1 MRQNIF
7 NTRQR
12 AEEIIKEAVAI
23 WQRGFNSEQLEG
35 IEQDPVFSLF
45 MTALAYQANEID
57 NEIEQ
62 LQEEILDELTRLLI
76 PYEKIHPLPATA
88 LVEVRLDDRIPELT
102 LDQRC
107 GFILPDTDYTFIP
120 ILKTRA
126 INAEIQS
133 VVRIDNRRWKV
144 GLKLKGAVKQL
155 SGMTFL
161 VGNPHFHDL
170 KLYANGVMLPLV
182 KPWDYSDLPLNECF
196 SIDNMVYNKSL
207 TYQASNTWFDLF
219 AQQNARLFYIDS
231 HKGSDRP
238 FDRLELT
245 FEFIGIDDQFTFD
258 KEQLSLNATILAN
271 VTQHSVTLSSNSP
284 IARLSGENNRQ
295 QFLHLIAPNDNQLYH
310 ETPIEIRRVATDR
323 FNAERLTRL
332 ASTLVSR
339 FASDYYAFQK
349 IEALREGR
357 VMEQFYNLLKKISE
371 GLSRS
376 SSEWASSLYLL
387 LRNDRGFHPK
397 EVSLRVNYLTTDGS
411 AVNAG
416 LNAKSTFAPLANN
429 YIQSVRQLANPM
441 PGYDEIQSENA
452 QDNLARYY
460 MITNDRIV
468 TPADVKILC
477 YNELE
482 RRFGI
487 TSEMIA
493 GIKIK
498 QAQKAERH
506 HYGFETQVYISLT
519 DNAYI
524 KRNFVDKIPMTEL
537 ILQKMIEVRSTNV
550 FPVIVN
556 IEVAK
561 PHSPKGA

>member
-170 KLYANGVMLPLV
+170 KLYANGVMLPLI

-397 EVSLRVNYLTTDGS
+397 EMSLRVNYLTTDGS

-429 YIQSVRQLANPM
+429 YIQSVRLLASPM
-441 PGYDEIQSENA
+441 PGYDEIRNKNA
-452 QDNLARYY
+452 QENLARYY

-468 TPADVKILC
+468 TPADIKILC

-487 TSEMIA
+487 TSEMVA

-524 KRNFVDKIPMTEL
+524 KRDFVDKIPMTEL

>member
-76 PYEKIHPLPATA
+76 PYEKTHPLPATA
-88 LVEVRLDDRIPELT
+88 LVEARLDDRIPELT

-170 KLYANGVMLPLV
+170 KLYANGAMLPLV

-245 FEFIGIDDQFTFD
+245 FEFIGIDEQFTFD

-271 VTQHSVTLSSNSP
+271 VAQRSVTLSAAAP
-284 IARLSGENNRQ
+284 IARLSSEGNKQ
-295 QFLHLIAPNDNQLYH
+295 QFLHLIAPDDNQLYP
-310 ETPIEIRRVATDR
+310 EVPVEIRRVATDR
-323 FNAERLTRL
+323 FNAERLARL

-349 IEALREGR
+349 IEVLREGR

-397 EVSLRVNYLTTDGS
+397 EMSLRVNYLTTDGS

-429 YIQSVRQLANPM
+429 YIQSVRLLASPM
-441 PGYDEIQSENA
+441 PGYDEIRNKNA

-493 GIKIK
+493 GIKVK

-519 DNAYI
+519 ENAYI
-524 KRNFVDKIPMTEL
+524 KRNFTDKIPMTEL

-550 FPVIVN
+550 FPVVVN
-556 IEVAK
+556 IEIVQSDPSKSA
-561 PHSPKGA
+561 

>member
-76 PYEKIHPLPATA
+76 PYEKTHPLPATA
-88 LVEVRLDDRIPELT
+88 LVEARLDDRIPELT

-170 KLYANGVMLPLV
+170 KLYANGAMLPLV

-245 FEFIGIDDQFTFD
+245 FEFIGIDEQFTFD

-271 VTQHSVTLSSNSP
+271 VAQRSVTLSAAAP
-284 IARLSGENNRQ
+284 IARLSSEGNKQ
-295 QFLHLIAPNDNQLYH
+295 QFLHLIAPDDNQLYP
-310 ETPIEIRRVATDR
+310 EVPVEIRRVATDR
-323 FNAERLTRL
+323 FNAERLARL

-397 EVSLRVNYLTTDGS
+397 EMSLRVNYLTTDGS

-468 TPADVKILC
+468 TPADIKILC

-487 TSEMIA
+487 TSEMVA
-493 GIKIK
+493 SIKVR

-524 KRNFVDKIPMTEL
+524 KRDFVDKIPMTEL

>member
-76 PYEKIHPLPATA
+76 PYEKTHPLPATA
-88 LVEVRLDDRIPELT
+88 LVEARLDDRIPELT

-170 KLYANGVMLPLV
+170 KLYANGAMLPLV

-245 FEFIGIDDQFTFD
+245 FEFIGIDEQFTFD

-271 VTQHSVTLSSNSP
+271 VAQRSVTLSAAAP
-284 IARLSGENNRQ
+284 IARLSSEGNKQ
-295 QFLHLIAPNDNQLYH
+295 QFLHLIAPDDNQLYP
-310 ETPIEIRRVATDR
+310 EVPVEIRRVATDR
-323 FNAERLTRL
+323 FNAERLARL

-397 EVSLRVNYLTTDGS
+397 EMSLRVNYLTTDGS

-429 YIQSVRQLANPM
+429 YIQSVRLLASPM
-441 PGYDEIQSENA
+441 PGYDEIRNKNA

-487 TSEMIA
+487 TSEMIV
-493 GIKIK
+493 GIKVK

-506 HYGFETQVYISLT
+506 HYGFETRVYISLT

-524 KRNFVDKIPMTEL
+524 KRNFTDKIPMTEL

-550 FPVIVN
+550 FPVVVN
-556 IEVAK
+556 IEVAQSDPSK
-561 PHSPKGA
+561 SA

>member
-45 MTALAYQANEID
+45 MTALAYQATALAYQANEID
-57 NEIEQ
+57 NEVEQ

-88 LVEVRLDDRIPELT
+88 LVEVQLDDRIPELP
-102 LDQRC
+102 LDQRN
-107 GFILPDTDYTFIP
+107 GFILPDTSYGFIP
-120 ILKTRA
+120 LLKTRV
-126 INAEIQS
+126 INGEVQS
-133 VVRIDNRRWKV
+133 VVRVDNRRWKV
-144 GLKLKGAVKQL
+144 SLKLKGAIKQL

-161 VGNPHFHDL
+161 IGNPHFQNL
-170 KLYANGVMLPLV
+170 KLYANGVMLPLI

-245 FEFIGIDDQFTFD
+245 FEFIGIDEQFTFD

-271 VTQHSVTLSSNSP
+271 VAQRSVTLSAAAP
-284 IARLSGENNRQ
+284 IARFSSEGNKQ
-295 QFLHLIAPNDNQLYH
+295 QFLHLIAPDDNQLYP
-310 ETPIEIRRVATDR
+310 EVPVEIRRVATDR
-323 FNAERLTRL
+323 FNAERLARL

-376 SSEWASSLYLL
+376 SSQLSQFRLECQEQLRALGEYL
-387 LRNDRGFHPK
+387 HPK
-397 EVSLRVNYLTTDGS
+397 RPAIGEPNARLR
-411 AVNAG
+411 
-416 LNAKSTFAPLANN
+416 
-429 YIQSVRQLANPM
+429 
-441 PGYDEIQSENA
+441 
-452 QDNLARYY
+452 
-460 MITNDRIV
+460 
-468 TPADVKILC
+468 
-477 YNELE
+477 
-482 RRFGI
+482 
-487 TSEMIA
+487 
-493 GIKIK
+493 
-498 QAQKAERH
+498 
-506 HYGFETQVYISLT
+506 
-519 DNAYI
+519 
-524 KRNFVDKIPMTEL
+524 
-537 ILQKMIEVRSTNV
+537 
-550 FPVIVN
+550 
-556 IEVAK
+556 
-561 PHSPKGA
+561 

>member
-144 GLKLKGAVKQL
+144 SLKLKGAVKQL

-170 KLYANGVMLPLV
+170 KLYANGAMLPLV

-238 FDRLELT
+238 FDRLELI

-397 EVSLRVNYLTTDGS
+397 EMSLRVNYLTTDGS

-493 GIKIK
+493 GIKVK

-519 DNAYI
+519 ENAYI
-524 KRNFVDKIPMTEL
+524 KRNFTDKIPMTEL

-550 FPVIVN
+550 FPVVVN
-556 IEVAK
+556 IEVVQSDPSKSA
-561 PHSPKGA
+561 

>member
-57 NEIEQ
+57 NEVEQ

-88 LVEVRLDDRIPELT
+88 LVEVQLDDRIPELP
-102 LDQRC
+102 LDQRN
-107 GFILPDTDYTFIP
+107 GFILPDTSYGFIP
-120 ILKTRA
+120 LLKTRV
-126 INAEIQS
+126 INGEVQS
-133 VVRIDNRRWKV
+133 VVRVDNRRWKV
-144 GLKLKGAVKQL
+144 SLKLKGAIKQL

-161 VGNPHFHDL
+161 IGNPHFQDL
-170 KLYANGVMLPLV
+170 KLYANGVMLPLI
-182 KPWDYSDLPLNECF
+182 KPWDYTDLPLNECF
-196 SIDNMVYNKSL
+196 SLNNMIYNKSL

-231 HKGSDRP
+231 YKGSDVP
-238 FDRLELT
+238 FDKQELI

-271 VTQHSVTLSSNSP
+271 VTQHSVTLSAAAP
-284 IARLSGENNRQ
+284 IARLSSEGNKQ
-295 QFLHLIAPNDNQLYH
+295 QFLHLIAPDDNQLYP
-310 ETPIEIRRVATDR
+310 EVPVEIRRVATDR
-323 FNAERLTRL
+323 FNAERLARL

-349 IEALREGR
+349 IEVLREGR

-397 EVSLRVNYLTTDGS
+397 EMSLRVNYLTTDGS

-429 YIQSVRQLANPM
+429 YIQSVRLLASPM
-441 PGYDEIQSENA
+441 PGYDEIRNKNA
-452 QDNLARYY
+452 QENLARYY

-519 DNAYI
+519 ENAYI
-524 KRNFVDKIPMTEL
+524 KRNFTDKIPMTEL

-550 FPVIVN
+550 FPVVVN
-556 IEVAK
+556 IEVVQSDPSKSA
-561 PHSPKGA
+561 

>member
-1 MRQNIF
+1 
-7 NTRQR
+7 
-12 AEEIIKEAVAI
+12 
-23 WQRGFNSEQLEG
+23 
-35 IEQDPVFSLF
+35 

-57 NEIEQ
+57 NEVEQ

-88 LVEVRLDDRIPELT
+88 LVEVQLDDRIPELP
-102 LDQRC
+102 LDQRN
-107 GFILPDTDYTFIP
+107 GFILPDTSYGFIP
-120 ILKTRA
+120 LLKTRV
-126 INAEIQS
+126 INGEVQS
-133 VVRIDNRRWKV
+133 VVRVDNRRWKV
-144 GLKLKGAVKQL
+144 SLKLKGAIKQL

-161 VGNPHFHDL
+161 IGNPHFQDL
-170 KLYANGVMLPLV
+170 KLYANGVMLPLI
-182 KPWDYSDLPLNECF
+182 KPWDYTDLPLNECF
-196 SIDNMVYNKSL
+196 SLNNMIYNKSL
-207 TYQASNTWFDLF
+207 TYQASNSWFDLF

-231 HKGSDRP
+231 YKGSDVP
-238 FDRLELT
+238 FDKQELI

-271 VTQHSVTLSSNSP
+271 VAQRSVTLSAAAP
-284 IARLSGENNRQ
+284 IARLSSEGNKQ
-295 QFLHLIAPNDNQLYH
+295 QFLHLIAPDDNQLYP
-310 ETPIEIRRVATDR
+310 EVPVEIRRVATDR
-323 FNAERLTRL
+323 FNAERLARL

-397 EVSLRVNYLTTDGS
+397 EMSLRVNYLTTDGS

-429 YIQSVRQLANPM
+429 YIQSVRLLASPM
-441 PGYDEIQSENA
+441 PGYDEIRNKNA

-487 TSEMIA
+487 TSEMIV
-493 GIKIK
+493 GIKVK

-506 HYGFETQVYISLT
+506 HYGFETRVYISLT

-524 KRNFVDKIPMTEL
+524 KRNFTDKIPMTEL

-550 FPVIVN
+550 FPVVVN
-556 IEVAK
+556 IEVAQSDPSK
-561 PHSPKGA
+561 SA

>member
-76 PYEKIHPLPATA
+76 PYEKTHPLPATA
-88 LVEVRLDDRIPELT
+88 LVEARLDDRIPELT

-170 KLYANGVMLPLV
+170 KLYANGVMLPLI

-397 EVSLRVNYLTTDGS
+397 EMSLRVNYLTTDGS

-416 LNAKSTFAPLANN
+416 LNAKSTFAPLANT

-524 KRNFVDKIPMTEL
+524 KRDFVDKIPMTEL

>member
-76 PYEKIHPLPATA
+76 PYEKTHPLPATA
-88 LVEVRLDDRIPELT
+88 LVEARLDDRIPELT

-170 KLYANGVMLPLV
+170 KLYANGAMLPLV

-196 SIDNMVYNKSL
+196 SIDNMIYNKSL

-245 FEFIGIDDQFTFD
+245 FEFIGIDEQFTFD

-271 VTQHSVTLSSNSP
+271 VAQRSVTLSAAAP
-284 IARLSGENNRQ
+284 IARLSSEGNKQ
-295 QFLHLIAPNDNQLYH
+295 QFLHLIAPDDNQLYP
-310 ETPIEIRRVATDR
+310 EVPVEIRRVATDR
-323 FNAERLTRL
+323 FNAERLARL

-397 EVSLRVNYLTTDGS
+397 EMSLRVNYLTTDGS

-429 YIQSVRQLANPM
+429 YIQSVRLLASPM
-441 PGYDEIQSENA
+441 PGYDEIRNKNA
-452 QDNLARYY
+452 QENLARYY

-468 TPADVKILC
+468 TPADIKILC

-487 TSEMIA
+487 TSEMVA
-493 GIKIK
+493 SIKVR

-524 KRNFVDKIPMTEL
+524 KRDFVDKIPMTEL

>member
-76 PYEKIHPLPATA
+76 PYEKTHPLPATA
-88 LVEVRLDDRIPELT
+88 LVEARLDDRIPELT

-170 KLYANGVMLPLV
+170 KLYANGAMLPLV

-245 FEFIGIDDQFTFD
+245 FEFIGIDEQFTFD

-271 VTQHSVTLSSNSP
+271 VAQRSVTLSAAAP
-284 IARLSGENNRQ
+284 IARLSSEGNKQ
-295 QFLHLIAPNDNQLYH
+295 QFLHLIAPDDNQLYP
-310 ETPIEIRRVATDR
+310 EVPVEIRRVATDR
-323 FNAERLTRL
+323 FNAERLARL

-397 EVSLRVNYLTTDGS
+397 EMSLRVNYLTTDGS

-429 YIQSVRQLANPM
+429 YIQSVRLLASPM
-441 PGYDEIQSENA
+441 PGYDEIRNKNA
-452 QDNLARYY
+452 QENLARYY

-524 KRNFVDKIPMTEL
+524 KRDFVDKIPTTEL

-556 IEVAK
+556 IEVVQSDPSKSA
-561 PHSPKGA
+561 

>member
-45 MTALAYQANEID
+45 LTALAYQANEID

-76 PYEKIHPLPATA
+76 PYEKTHPLPATA
-88 LVEVRLDDRIPELT
+88 LVEARLDDRIPELT

-170 KLYANGVMLPLV
+170 KLYANGAMLPLV

-245 FEFIGIDDQFTFD
+245 FEFIGIDEQFTFD

-271 VTQHSVTLSSNSP
+271 VAQRSVTLSAAAP
-284 IARLSGENNRQ
+284 IARLSSEGNKQ
-295 QFLHLIAPNDNQLYH
+295 QFLHLIAPDDNQLYP
-310 ETPIEIRRVATDR
+310 EVPVEIRRVATDR
-323 FNAERLTRL
+323 FNAERLARL

-397 EVSLRVNYLTTDGS
+397 EMSLRVNYLTTDGS

-429 YIQSVRQLANPM
+429 YIQSVRLLASPM
-441 PGYDEIQSENA
+441 PGYDEIRNKNA

-468 TPADVKILC
+468 TPADIKILC

-487 TSEMIA
+487 TSEMVA
-493 GIKIK
+493 SIKVR

-524 KRNFVDKIPMTEL
+524 KRDFVYKIPMTEL

-550 FPVIVN
+550 FPVVVN
-556 IEVAK
+556 IEVVQSDPSKSA
-561 PHSPKGA
+561 

>member
-144 GLKLKGAVKQL
+144 SLKLKGAVKQL

-170 KLYANGVMLPLV
+170 KLYANGAMLPLV

-207 TYQASNTWFDLF
+207 TYQASNSWFDLF

-231 HKGSDRP
+231 YKGSDVP
-238 FDRLELT
+238 FDKQELI

-397 EVSLRVNYLTTDGS
+397 EMSLRVNYLTTDGS

-493 GIKIK
+493 GIKVK

>member
-76 PYEKIHPLPATA
+76 PYEKTHPLPATA
-88 LVEVRLDDRIPELT
+88 LVEARLDDRIPELT

-170 KLYANGVMLPLV
+170 KLYANGAMLPLV

-238 FDRLELT
+238 FDRQELI

-323 FNAERLTRL
+323 FNAERLARL

-397 EVSLRVNYLTTDGS
+397 EMSLRVNYLTTDGS

-429 YIQSVRQLANPM
+429 YIQSVRLLASPM
-441 PGYDEIQSENA
+441 PGYDEIRNKNA

-468 TPADVKILC
+468 TPADIKILC

-487 TSEMIA
+487 TSEMVA
-493 GIKIK
+493 SIKVR
-498 QAQKAERH
+498 QVQKAERH

-524 KRNFVDKIPMTEL
+524 KRHFLDKIPMTEL

>member
-76 PYEKIHPLPATA
+76 PYEKTHPLPATA
-88 LVEVRLDDRIPELT
+88 LVEARLDDRIPELT

-170 KLYANGVMLPLV
+170 KLYANGAMLPLV

-245 FEFIGIDDQFTFD
+245 FEFIGIDEQFTFD

-271 VTQHSVTLSSNSP
+271 VAQRSVTLSAAAP
-284 IARLSGENNRQ
+284 IARLSSEGNKQ
-295 QFLHLIAPNDNQLYH
+295 QFLHLITPDDNQLYP
-310 ETPIEIRRVATDR
+310 EVPVEIRRVATDR
-323 FNAERLTRL
+323 FNAERLARL

-397 EVSLRVNYLTTDGS
+397 EMSLRVNYLTTDGS

-429 YIQSVRQLANPM
+429 YIQSVRLLASPM
-441 PGYDEIQSENA
+441 PGYDEIRNKNA
-452 QDNLARYY
+452 QENLARYY

-493 GIKIK
+493 GIKVK

-524 KRNFVDKIPMTEL
+524 KRDFVDKIPMTEL

-550 FPVIVN
+550 FPVVVN
-556 IEVAK
+556 IEVVQSDPSKSA
-561 PHSPKGA
+561 

>member
-76 PYEKIHPLPATA
+76 PYEKTHPLPATA
-88 LVEVRLDDRIPELT
+88 LVEARLDDRIPELT

-170 KLYANGVMLPLV
+170 KLYANGAMLPLV

-245 FEFIGIDDQFTFD
+245 FEFIGIDEQFTFD

-271 VTQHSVTLSSNSP
+271 VAQRSVTLSAAAP
-284 IARLSGENNRQ
+284 IARLSSEGNKQ
-295 QFLHLIAPNDNQLYH
+295 QFLHLIAPDDNQLYP
-310 ETPIEIRRVATDR
+310 EVPVEIRRVATDR
-323 FNAERLTRL
+323 FNAERLARL

-397 EVSLRVNYLTTDGS
+397 EVSLQVNYLTTDGS
-411 AVNAG
+411 SVNSD
-416 LNAKSTFAPLANN
+416 LNAKSNFAPLANT

-487 TSEMIA
+487 TSEMIV
-493 GIKIK
+493 GIKVK

-506 HYGFETQVYISLT
+506 HYGFETRVYISLT

-524 KRNFVDKIPMTEL
+524 KRNFTDKIPMTEL

-550 FPVIVN
+550 FPVVVN
-556 IEVAK
+556 IEVVQSDPSKSA
-561 PHSPKGA
+561 

>member
-7 NTRQR
+7 NTHQR

-76 PYEKIHPLPATA
+76 PYEKTHPLPATA
-88 LVEVRLDDRIPELT
+88 LVEARLDDRIPELT

-170 KLYANGVMLPLV
+170 KLYANGVMLPLI
-182 KPWDYSDLPLNECF
+182 KPWDYTDLPLNECF
-196 SIDNMVYNKSL
+196 SLNNMIYNKSL

-231 HKGSDRP
+231 YKGSDIP
-238 FDRLELT
+238 FDKQELI

-284 IARLSGENNRQ
+284 ITRLSGENNRQ

-339 FASDYYAFQK
+339 FSSDYYAFQK
-349 IEALREGR
+349 IETLREGKF
-357 VMEQFYNLLKKISE
+357 MEQFYTLLKKISD
-371 GLSRS
+371 GLSKS
-376 SSEWASSLYLL
+376 SSELTSSVYLL
-387 LRNDRGFHPK
+387 LRNDREFHPK
-397 EVSLRVNYLTTDGS
+397 EVSLQVNYLTTDGS
-411 AVNAG
+411 SVNSN
-416 LNAKSTFAPLANN
+416 LNAKSNFSPLANT

-441 PGYDEIQSENA
+441 PGYDEIQGENA
-452 QDNLARYY
+452 QNNLARYY

-487 TSEMIA
+487 TSEMITN
-493 GIKIK
+493 IKVK
-498 QAQKAERH
+498 QIQKAEHH
-506 HYGFETQVYISLT
+506 HYGFETRIYISLT

-524 KRNFVDKIPMTEL
+524 KRNFQDKIPMTEL
-537 ILQKMIEVRSTNV
+537 ILQKMI
-550 FPVIVN
+550 
-556 IEVAK
+556 
-561 PHSPKGA
+561 

>member
-76 PYEKIHPLPATA
+76 PYEKTHPLPATA
-88 LVEVRLDDRIPELT
+88 LVEARLDDRIPELT

-170 KLYANGVMLPLV
+170 KLYANGAMLPLV

-245 FEFIGIDDQFTFD
+245 FEFIGIDEQFTFD

-271 VTQHSVTLSSNSP
+271 VAQRSVTLSAAAP
-284 IARLSGENNRQ
+284 IARLSSEGNKQ
-295 QFLHLIAPNDNQLYH
+295 QFLHLIAPDDNQLYP
-310 ETPIEIRRVATDR
+310 EVPVEIRRVATDR
-323 FNAERLTRL
+323 FNAERLARL

-397 EVSLRVNYLTTDGS
+397 EMSLRVNYLTTDGS

-429 YIQSVRQLANPM
+429 YIQSVRLLASPM
-441 PGYDEIQSENA
+441 PGYDEIRNKNA
-452 QDNLARYY
+452 QENLARYY

-468 TPADVKILC
+468 TPADIKILC

-487 TSEMIA
+487 TSEMVA
-493 GIKIK
+493 SIKVR

-524 KRNFVDKIPMTEL
+524 KRDFVDKIPMTEL

>member
-76 PYEKIHPLPATA
+76 PYEKTHPLPATA
-88 LVEVRLDDRIPELT
+88 LVEARLDDRIPELT

-170 KLYANGVMLPLV
+170 KLYANGAMLPLV

-196 SIDNMVYNKSL
+196 SIDNMIYNKSL

-271 VTQHSVTLSSNSP
+271 VAQRSVTLSAAAP
-284 IARLSGENNRQ
+284 IARLSSEGNKQ
-295 QFLHLIAPNDNQLYH
+295 QFLHLIAPDDNQLYP
-310 ETPIEIRRVATDR
+310 EVPVEIRRVATDR
-323 FNAERLTRL
+323 FNAERLARL

-397 EVSLRVNYLTTDGS
+397 EMSLRVNYLTTDGS

-429 YIQSVRQLANPM
+429 YIQSVRLLASPM
-441 PGYDEIQSENA
+441 PGYDEIRNKNA
-452 QDNLARYY
+452 QENLARYY

-519 DNAYI
+519 ENAYI
-524 KRNFVDKIPMTEL
+524 KRNFTDKIPMTEL
-537 ILQKMIEVRSTNV
+537 ILQKIIEVRSTNV
-550 FPVIVN
+550 FPVVVN
-556 IEVAK
+556 IEVVQSDPSKSA
-561 PHSPKGA
+561 

>member
-76 PYEKIHPLPATA
+76 PYEKTHPLPATA
-88 LVEVRLDDRIPELT
+88 LVEVQLDDRIPELT

-170 KLYANGVMLPLV
+170 KLYANGAMLPLV

-196 SIDNMVYNKSL
+196 SIDNMIYNKSL

-271 VTQHSVTLSSNSP
+271 VAQRSVTLSAAAP
-284 IARLSGENNRQ
+284 IARLSSEGNKQ
-295 QFLHLIAPNDNQLYH
+295 QFLHLIAPDDNQLYP
-310 ETPIEIRRVATDR
+310 EVPVEIRRVATDR
-323 FNAERLTRL
+323 FNAERLARL

-397 EVSLRVNYLTTDGS
+397 EMSLRVNYLTTDGS

-429 YIQSVRQLANPM
+429 YIQSVRLLASPM
-441 PGYDEIQSENA
+441 PGYDEIRNKNA
-452 QDNLARYY
+452 QENLARYY

-487 TSEMIA
+487 TSEMIV
-493 GIKIK
+493 GIKVK

-506 HYGFETQVYISLT
+506 HYGFETRVYISLT

-524 KRNFVDKIPMTEL
+524 KRDFVDKIPMTEL

>member
-12 AEEIIKEAVAI
+12 ADEIIKEAVAI
-23 WQRGFNSEQLEG
+23 WQHSFNSEQLEG

-45 MTALAYQANEID
+45 LTALAYQANEID
-57 NEIEQ
+57 NEVEQ

-76 PYEKIHPLPATA
+76 PYEKTHPLPATA
-88 LVEVRLDDRIPELT
+88 LVEVQLDDRIPELL
-102 LDQRC
+102 LDHRSDFALSNT
-107 GFILPDTDYTFIP
+107 GFTFIP
-120 ILKTRA
+120 LLKTRV
-126 INAEIQS
+126 INSNILS
-133 VVRIDNRRWKV
+133 VVRLDNRRWKV
-144 GLKLKGAVKQL
+144 CLQFKETTKHL

-170 KLYANGVMLPLV
+170 KLFANGVMLPLI
-182 KPWDYSDLPLNECF
+182 KPWDYTDLPLNECF
-196 SIDNMVYNKSL
+196 SLNNMIYNKSL

-231 HKGSDRP
+231 YKGSDIP
-238 FDRLELT
+238 FDKQELI

-284 IARLSGENNRQ
+284 ITRLSGENNRQ

-339 FASDYYAFQK
+339 FSSDYYAFQK
-349 IEALREGR
+349 IEVLREGKF
-357 VMEQFYNLLKKISE
+357 MEQFYTLLKKISD
-371 GLSRS
+371 GLSKS
-376 SSEWASSLYLL
+376 SSELTSSLYLL

-397 EVSLRVNYLTTDGS
+397 EMSLRVNYLTTDGS

-429 YIQSVRQLANPM
+429 YIQSVRLLASPM
-441 PGYDEIQSENA
+441 PGYDEIRNKNA

-468 TPADVKILC
+468 TPADIKILC

-487 TSEMIA
+487 TSEMVA
-493 GIKIK
+493 SIKVR

-524 KRNFVDKIPMTEL
+524 KRDFVDKIPMTEL

-556 IEVAK
+556 IEVVQSDPSKSA
-561 PHSPKGA
+561 

>member
-1 MRQNIF
+1 MTS
-7 NTRQR
+7 NTEANETKYIQHPPKGGRDHQGGSCHLATRLQQR
-12 AEEIIKEAVAI
+12 ATGGH
-23 WQRGFNSEQLEG
+23 RTGSG
-35 IEQDPVFSLF
+35 
-45 MTALAYQANEID
+45 NEID

-76 PYEKIHPLPATA
+76 PYEKTHPLPATA
-88 LVEVRLDDRIPELT
+88 LVEARLDDRIPELT

-170 KLYANGVMLPLV
+170 KLYANGAMLPLV

-238 FDRLELT
+238 FDRQELI

-323 FNAERLTRL
+323 FNAERLARL

-397 EVSLRVNYLTTDGS
+397 EMSLRVNYLTTDGS

-429 YIQSVRQLANPM
+429 YIQSVRLLASPM
-441 PGYDEIQSENA
+441 PGYDEIRNKNA

-468 TPADVKILC
+468 TPADIKILC

-487 TSEMIA
+487 TSEMVA
-493 GIKIK
+493 SIKVR
-498 QAQKAERH
+498 QVQKAERH

-524 KRNFVDKIPMTEL
+524 KRHFLDKIPMTEL

>member
-35 IEQDPVFSLF
+35 IEQDPVFALF
-45 MTALAYQANEID
+45 LTALAYQANEID

-76 PYEKIHPLPATA
+76 PYEKTHPLPATA
-88 LVEVRLDDRIPELT
+88 LVEARLDDRIPELT

-170 KLYANGVMLPLV
+170 KLYANGAMLPLV

-245 FEFIGIDDQFTFD
+245 FEFIGIDEQFTFD

-271 VTQHSVTLSSNSP
+271 VAQRSVTLSAAAP
-284 IARLSGENNRQ
+284 IARLSSEGNKQ
-295 QFLHLIAPNDNQLYH
+295 QFLHLIAPDDNQLYP
-310 ETPIEIRRVATDR
+310 EVPVEIRRVATDR
-323 FNAERLTRL
+323 FNAERLARL

-397 EVSLRVNYLTTDGS
+397 EMSLRVNYLTTDGS

-429 YIQSVRQLANPM
+429 YIQSVRLLASPM
-441 PGYDEIQSENA
+441 PGYDEIRNKNA

-468 TPADVKILC
+468 TPADIKILC

-487 TSEMIA
+487 TSEMVA
-493 GIKIK
+493 SIKVR

-524 KRNFVDKIPMTEL
+524 KRDFVDKIPMTEL

-550 FPVIVN
+550 FPVNVN

>member
-76 PYEKIHPLPATA
+76 PYEKTHPLPATA
-88 LVEVRLDDRIPELT
+88 LVEARLDDRIPELT

-170 KLYANGVMLPLV
+170 KLYANGAMLPLV

-245 FEFIGIDDQFTFD
+245 FEFIGIDEQFTFD

-271 VTQHSVTLSSNSP
+271 VAQRSVTLSAAAP
-284 IARLSGENNRQ
+284 IARLSSEGNKQ
-295 QFLHLIAPNDNQLYH
+295 QFLHLIAPDDNQLYP
-310 ETPIEIRRVATDR
+310 EVPVEIRRVATDR
-323 FNAERLTRL
+323 FNAERLARL

-397 EVSLRVNYLTTDGS
+397 EMSLRVNYLTTDGS

-429 YIQSVRQLANPM
+429 YIQSVRLLASPM
-441 PGYDEIQSENA
+441 PGYDEIRNKNA
-452 QDNLARYY
+452 QENLARYY

-493 GIKIK
+493 GIKVK

-519 DNAYI
+519 ENAYI
-524 KRNFVDKIPMTEL
+524 KRNFTDKIPMTEL

-550 FPVIVN
+550 FPVVVN
-556 IEVAK
+556 IEIVQSDPSKSA
-561 PHSPKGA
+561 

>member
-76 PYEKIHPLPATA
+76 PYEKTHPLPATA
-88 LVEVRLDDRIPELT
+88 LVEARLDDRIPELT

-170 KLYANGVMLPLV
+170 KLYANGAMLPLV

-196 SIDNMVYNKSL
+196 SLNNMVYNKSL

-245 FEFIGIDDQFTFD
+245 FEFIGIDEQFTFD

-271 VTQHSVTLSSNSP
+271 VAQRSVTLSAAAP
-284 IARLSGENNRQ
+284 IARLSSEGNKQ
-295 QFLHLIAPNDNQLYH
+295 QFLHLIAPDDNQLYP
-310 ETPIEIRRVATDR
+310 EVPVEIRRVATDR
-323 FNAERLTRL
+323 FNAERLARL

-349 IEALREGR
+349 IEVLREGR

-387 LRNDRGFHPK
+387 LKNDRGFHPK
-397 EVSLRVNYLTTDGS
+397 EVSLQVNYLTTDGS
-411 AVNAG
+411 SVNSD
-416 LNAKSTFAPLANN
+416 LNAKSNFAPLANTN
-429 YIQSVRQLANPM
+429 IQSVRQLANPM

-493 GIKIK
+493 GIKVK

-519 DNAYI
+519 ENAYI
-524 KRNFVDKIPMTEL
+524 KRNFTDKIPMTEL

-550 FPVIVN
+550 FPVVVN
-556 IEVAK
+556 IEVVQSDPSKSA
-561 PHSPKGA
+561 

>member
-144 GLKLKGAVKQL
+144 SLKLKGAVKQL

-170 KLYANGVMLPLV
+170 KLYANGAMLPLV

-245 FEFIGIDDQFTFD
+245 FEFIGIDEQFTFD

-271 VTQHSVTLSSNSP
+271 VAQRSVTLSAAAP

-323 FNAERLTRL
+323 FNAERLARL

-397 EVSLRVNYLTTDGS
+397 EMSLRVNYLTTDGS

-429 YIQSVRQLANPM
+429 YIQSVRLLASPM
-441 PGYDEIQSENA
+441 PGYDEIRNKNA

-468 TPADVKILC
+468 TPADIKILC

-487 TSEMIA
+487 TSEMVA
-493 GIKIK
+493 SIKVR

-524 KRNFVDKIPMTEL
+524 KRDFVDKIPMTEL

>member
-35 IEQDPVFSLF
+35 IEQDPVFALF
-45 MTALAYQANEID
+45 LTALAYQANEID
-57 NEIEQ
+57 NEVEQ
-62 LQEEILDELTRLLI
+62 LQVEILDELTRLLI

-88 LVEVRLDDRIPELT
+88 LVEVQLDDRIPELT

-170 KLYANGVMLPLV
+170 KLYANGAMLPLV

-245 FEFIGIDDQFTFD
+245 FEFIGIDEQFTFD

-271 VTQHSVTLSSNSP
+271 VAQRSVTLSAAAP
-284 IARLSGENNRQ
+284 IARLSSEGNKQ
-295 QFLHLIAPNDNQLYH
+295 QFLHLIAPDDNQLYP
-310 ETPIEIRRVATDR
+310 EVPVEIRRVATDR
-323 FNAERLTRL
+323 FNAERLARL

-397 EVSLRVNYLTTDGS
+397 EMSLRVNYLTTDGS

-429 YIQSVRQLANPM
+429 YIQSVRLLASPM
-441 PGYDEIQSENA
+441 PGYDEIRNKNA
-452 QDNLARYY
+452 QENLARYY

-487 TSEMIA
+487 TSEMIV
-493 GIKIK
+493 GIKVK

-506 HYGFETQVYISLT
+506 HYGFETRVYISLT

-524 KRNFVDKIPMTEL
+524 KRNFTDKIPMTEL

-550 FPVIVN
+550 FPVVVN
-556 IEVAK
+556 IEVAQSDPSK
-561 PHSPKGA
+561 SA

>member
-76 PYEKIHPLPATA
+76 PYEKTHPLPATA
-88 LVEVRLDDRIPELT
+88 LVEARLDDRIPELT

-170 KLYANGVMLPLV
+170 KLYANGAMLPLV

-196 SIDNMVYNKSL
+196 SIDNMIYNKSL

-245 FEFIGIDDQFTFD
+245 FEFIGIDEQFTFD

-271 VTQHSVTLSSNSP
+271 VAQRSVTLSAAAP
-284 IARLSGENNRQ
+284 IARLSSEGNKQ
-295 QFLHLIAPNDNQLYH
+295 QFLHLIAPDDNQLYP
-310 ETPIEIRRVATDR
+310 EVPVEIRRVATDR
-323 FNAERLTRL
+323 FNAERLARL

-397 EVSLRVNYLTTDGS
+397 EMSLRVNYLTTDGS

-429 YIQSVRQLANPM
+429 YIQSVRLLASPM
-441 PGYDEIQSENA
+441 PGYDEIRNKNA

-493 GIKIK
+493 GIKVK

-519 DNAYI
+519 ENAYI
-524 KRNFVDKIPMTEL
+524 KRNFTDKIPMTEL

-550 FPVIVN
+550 FPVVVN
-556 IEVAK
+556 IEVVQSDPSKSA
-561 PHSPKGA
+561 

>member
-57 NEIEQ
+57 NEVEQ
-62 LQEEILDELTRLLI
+62 LQEEILDELTHLLI

-144 GLKLKGAVKQL
+144 GLKLKGAIKQL

-170 KLYANGVMLPLV
+170 KLYANGAMLPLV

-271 VTQHSVTLSSNSP
+271 VAQHSVTLSSNSP

-397 EVSLRVNYLTTDGS
+397 EMSLRVNYLTTDGS

-416 LNAKSTFAPLANN
+416 LNAKSNFAPLANN

>member
-76 PYEKIHPLPATA
+76 PYEKTHPLPATA
-88 LVEVRLDDRIPELT
+88 LVEARLDDRIPELT

-170 KLYANGVMLPLV
+170 KLYANGAMLPLV

-245 FEFIGIDDQFTFD
+245 FEFIGIDEQFTFD

-271 VTQHSVTLSSNSP
+271 VAQRSVTLSAAAP
-284 IARLSGENNRQ
+284 IARLSSEGNKQ
-295 QFLHLIAPNDNQLYH
+295 QFLHLITPDDNQLYP
-310 ETPIEIRRVATDR
+310 EVPVEIRRVATDR
-323 FNAERLTRL
+323 FNAERLARL

-397 EVSLRVNYLTTDGS
+397 EMSLRVNYLTTDGS

-429 YIQSVRQLANPM
+429 YIQSVRLLASPM
-441 PGYDEIQSENA
+441 PGYDEIRNKNA
-452 QDNLARYY
+452 QENLARYY

-493 GIKIK
+493 GIKVK

-519 DNAYI
+519 ENAYI
-524 KRNFVDKIPMTEL
+524 KRNFTDKIPMTEL

-550 FPVIVN
+550 FPVVVN
-556 IEVAK
+556 IEVVQSDPSKSA
-561 PHSPKGA
+561 

>member
-76 PYEKIHPLPATA
+76 PYEKTHPLPATA
-88 LVEVRLDDRIPELT
+88 LVEARLDDRIPELT

-170 KLYANGVMLPLV
+170 KLYANGAMLPLV

-245 FEFIGIDDQFTFD
+245 FEFIGIDEQFTFD

-271 VTQHSVTLSSNSP
+271 VAQRSVTLSAAAP
-284 IARLSGENNRQ
+284 IARLSSEGNKQ
-295 QFLHLIAPNDNQLYH
+295 QFLHLIAPDDNQLYP
-310 ETPIEIRRVATDR
+310 EVPVEIRRVATDR
-323 FNAERLTRL
+323 FNAERLARL

-397 EVSLRVNYLTTDGS
+397 EMSLRVNYLTTDGS

-429 YIQSVRQLANPM
+429 YIQSVRLLASPM
-441 PGYDEIQSENA
+441 PGYDEIRNKNA
-452 QDNLARYY
+452 QENLARYY

-493 GIKIK
+493 GIKVK

-519 DNAYI
+519 ENAYI
-524 KRNFVDKIPMTEL
+524 KRNFTDKIPMTEL

-550 FPVIVN
+550 FPLVVN
-556 IEVAK
+556 IEVVQSDPSKSA
-561 PHSPKGA
+561 

>member
-76 PYEKIHPLPATA
+76 PYEKTHPLPATA
-88 LVEVRLDDRIPELT
+88 LVEARLDDRIPELT

-170 KLYANGVMLPLV
+170 KLYANGAMLPLV

-245 FEFIGIDDQFTFD
+245 FEFIGIDEQFTFD

-271 VTQHSVTLSSNSP
+271 VAQRSVTLSAAAP
-284 IARLSGENNRQ
+284 IARLSSEGNKQ
-295 QFLHLIAPNDNQLYH
+295 QFLHLIAPDDNQLYP
-310 ETPIEIRRVATDR
+310 EVPVEIRRVATDR
-323 FNAERLTRL
+323 FNAERLARL

-397 EVSLRVNYLTTDGS
+397 EMSLRVNYLTTDGS

-429 YIQSVRQLANPM
+429 YIQSVRLLASPM

-493 GIKIK
+493 GIKVK

-519 DNAYI
+519 ENAYI
-524 KRNFVDKIPMTEL
+524 KRNFTDKIPMTEL

-550 FPVIVN
+550 FPLVVN
-556 IEVAK
+556 IEVVQSDPSKSA
-561 PHSPKGA
+561 